1 MRKLYLFTLILGS
14 VLLFTSCTQPKENK
28 ESASDISSVAS
39 KNIYIQLYSVRD
51 AIGAD
56 FSGTIAKVAEAG
68 YKGVEAANYNDG
80 QFYGMSPE
88 DFRNAIEEVGMEV
101 LSSHTARPLEANID
115 DTDWADVWNWWDV
128 AIDAHKKAGM
138 KYIVTPWMPTPE
150 TLKDLKQYCDY
161 YNKIG
166 EKCNAA
172 GLSFGYHNHAF
183 EYEEIEGELMYD
195 YMIENTDADKVFFQ
209 MDVYWTTQGGFS
221 PVDYFNK
228 YPNRFKL
235 LHIKDEKELG
245 GDDSVMDFDE
255 LFQNIDKSGAEYLI
269 VEVEKYNFDP
279 LESVKM
285 SIDYLLGNEY
295 VKADYSK

>member
-1 MRKLYLFTLILGS
+1 MTKLYLFTLLIGS
-14 VLLFTSCTQPKENK
+14 VLLSSCTQPKEK
-28 ESASDISSVAS
+28 EETTSDVG

-51 AIGAD
+51 AIGVD
-56 FSGTIAKVAEAG
+56 FSGTIAQVAESG
-68 YKGVEAANYNDG
+68 YTGIEAASYNDG

-88 DFRNAIEEVGMEV
+88 EFKEAIEGVGMEV
-101 LSSHTARPLEANID
+101 LSSHTTRPLDSNIEE
-115 DTDWADVWNWWDV
+115 TDWDAVWDWWDI
-128 AIDAHKKAGM
+128 AIDAHKRAGM
-138 KYIVTPWMPTPE
+138 KYIVAPWMATPE
-150 TLKDLKQYCDY
+150 KLSDLKQYCDY

-172 GLSFGYHNHAF
+172 GLKFGYHNHAF
-183 EYEEIEGELMYD
+183 EFEEIEGEIMYD
-195 YMIENTDADKVFFQ
+195 YMLENTDSDKVFFQ
-209 MDVYWTTQGGFS
+209 MDVYWTQQGGYE
-221 PVDYFNK
+221 PVHYFNK

-245 GDDSVMDFDE
+245 GDDSVMDFDTI
-255 LFQNIDKSGAEYLI
+255 FQNIDNSGAEYLI

-285 SIDYLLGNEY
+285 SLDYLLNNEY

>member
-1 MRKLYLFTLILGS
+1 MRKINLTTLLLGA
-14 VLLFTSCTQPKENK
+14 VLLLSSCTQSKGNS
-28 ESASDISSVAS
+28 ESATNNADVG

-56 FSGTIAKVAEAG
+56 FSGTIAKVAQAG
-68 YKGVEAANYNDG
+68 YTGVEAASYNDG

-88 DFRNAIEEVGMEV
+88 EFKAAIEAVGMEV
-101 LSSHTARPLEANID
+101 LSSHTTRPLENTIEETNWDAV
-115 DTDWADVWNWWDV
+115 WAWWDT
-128 AIDAHKKAGM
+128 AIDAHKRAGM
-138 KYIVTPWMPTPE
+138 KFIVAPWMPTPT
-150 TLKDLKQYCDY
+150 TLEDLQQYCDY

-172 GLSFGYHNHAF
+172 GLKFGYHNHAF
-183 EYEEIEGELMYD
+183 EYNEIEGELMYD
-195 YMIENTDADKVFFQ
+195 YMLENTDADKVFFQ
-209 MDVYWTTQGGFS
+209 MDVYWTTQGGHA
-221 PVDYFNK
+221 PMAYFNK

-245 GDDSVMDFDE
+245 GQDSVMDFDT
-255 LFQNIDKSGAEYLI
+255 LFQNLDNAGAQYLI

-285 SIDYLLGNEY
+285 SIDYLLDNEH
-295 VKADYSK
+295 VKANYAM

>member
-14 VLLFTSCTQPKENK
+14 ALLFSSCTQPKENK
-28 ESASDISSVAS
+28 ETTSDTSSVAN
-39 KNIYIQLYSVRD
+39 KNIYIQLYSVRE

-56 FSGTIAKVAEAG
+56 FTGTITKVAEAG

-88 DFRNAIEEVGMEV
+88 DFKTAIEGVGMEV
-101 LSSHTARPLEANID
+101 LSSHTTRPLEADIEKTN
-115 DTDWADVWNWWDV
+115 WEDVWAWWDV
-128 AIDAHKKAGM
+128 AIDAHKRAGM
-138 KYIVTPWMPTPE
+138 KYIVAPWMPTPE

-161 YNKIG
+161 YNQVG

-183 EYEEIEGELMYD
+183 EYEEIEGEIMYD
-195 YMIENTDADKVFFQ
+195 FMLQNTDADKVFFE
-209 MDVYWTTQGGFS
+209 MDVYWTTQGGHN
-221 PVDYFNK
+221 PVEYYNK
-228 YPNRFKL
+228 YPNRFQL

-245 GDDSVMDFDE
+245 GSDSVMDFDA
-255 LFQNIDKSGAEYLI
+255 LFQNTDNSGAKYLI

-285 SIDYLLGNEY
+285 SIDYLLNNEN
-295 VKADYSK
+295 VKANYSK